1 MNKKKLLIVLSVIF
15 ILFAATGCQMPRDSE
30 GNIILIT
37 LDTTFQ
43 QMMDSE
49 GFFSAIFVYPLS
61 QFINFITPYTNVGIA
76 ILIVTVVVNG
86 LVMLLTLKQ
95 NIQMQK
101 MQQKGSQLGSDLQ
114 AGKYK
119 GDELVSKQRE
129 LAQLQS
135 DFQLKARALQEDQQ
149 KRVSEEQRKINIEVQ
164 KAIDAI
170 AKERGIDLVLRGEG
184 IAYTIPELDISSEV
198 ITRVSA
204 AGKAKK

>member
-1 MNKKKLLIVLSVIF
+1 MLKKVLLASALSFALLGASAQAADAPAAARTPTVAVINLQLIMNDIPQTK
-15 ILFAATGCQMPRDSE
+15 A
-30 GNIILIT
+30 
-37 LDTTFQ
+37 
-43 QMMDSE
+43 
-49 GFFSAIFVYPLS
+49 
-61 QFINFITPYTNVGIA
+61 
-76 ILIVTVVVNG
+76 
-86 LVMLLTLKQ
+86 LTEALAKEFGAREQ
-95 NIQMQK
+95 ELQK

-149 KRVSEEQRKINIEVQ
+149 KRVSEEQRKIDIEVQ

-184 IAYTIPELDISSEV
+184 FIVYSIPELDISSEV
-198 ITRVSA
+198 ISRVSA

>member
-1 MNKKKLLIVLSVIF
+1 MLKKVLLASALSFALLGVSAQAADAPAAARTPTVAAINLPF
-15 ILFAATGCQMPRDSE
+15 I
-30 GNIILIT
+30 
-37 LDTTFQ
+37 
-43 QMMDSE
+43 
-49 GFFSAIFVYPLS
+49 
-61 QFINFITPYTNVGIA
+61 INEIPQTKALEEALAKEFGA
-76 ILIVTVVVNG
+76 REQEL
-86 LVMLLTLKQ
+86 
-95 NIQMQK
+95 QK

-198 ITRVSA
+198 ISRVSA